1 MGKLVERFG
10 KLITASF
17 IVMAAGVMLFLLTP
31 LFYSL
36 FDLDTDLIGL
46 FVVVIGLLICII
58 GVIRRKKYRGWKLV
72 VLITLAAILSLV
84 ILLFLCAP
92 LIYFLITGRQP

>member
-36 FDLDTDLIGL
+36 FDLDTD
-46 FVVVIGLLICII
+46 
-58 GVIRRKKYRGWKLV
+58 
-72 VLITLAAILSLV
+72 
-84 ILLFLCAP
+84 
-92 LIYFLITGRQP
+92 